1 MVKLRKNKKR
11 TETDEAE
18 FNDKYAHSK
27 VVDFHPHCFVQP
39 LALAESRQFDEI
51 YALAHHPVLGE
62 NEEEA

>member
-1 MVKLRKNKKR
+1 MNLRKNKKR
-11 TETDEAE
+11 KETETAE
-18 FNDKYAHSK
+18 FDDKYAHEK

-62 NEEEA
+62 NEDEA